1 MSLPIDDHRFDGSR
15 PFYIHQCST
24 KPTERLD
31 KESSKDHIKAHIK
44 ALSDYQEK
52 LFASRKRSV
61 LIVFQAMDAAGKDS
75 TIERLVKGINPQ
87 GCHVRGFKKPTVEEL
102 EHDYMWRVNQ
112 KLPRKGNITIFNR
125 SHYEEVL
132 VTRVHPEYITYQN
145 LPGIESATDIGPDFW
160 KRRLAHIRDFEQHLS
175 ETGTVIIKFFL
186 HVSKEEQERRMYD
199 RMQEEDKHWK
209 FNLGDIKERA
219 YWDDYMKAYEE
230 AIQGTSTLHAPWYV
244 IPADDKPTMRA
255 LVGAAVLRELEKYPV
270 DFPNSSKDVHLDIA
284 EAKRLLGRED

>member
-15 PFYIHQCST
+15 PFFIHKCTT
-24 KPTERLD
+24 KPEERLD
-31 KESSKDHIKAHIK
+31 KDTSKDYIKEHIKE
-44 ALSDYQEK
+44 LSDYQEK

-75 TIERLVKGINPQ
+75 TIERLVKGVNPQ
-87 GCHVRGFKKPTVEEL
+87 GCHVRGFKKPTTEEL
-102 EHDYMWRVNQ
+102 EHDYMWRVSQ

-145 LPGIESATDIGPDFW
+145 LPGIVSAADIGPDFW
-160 KRRLAHIRDFEQHLS
+160 KRRLEHIRDFEQHLA

-186 HVSKEEQERRMYD
+186 HVSKEEQEKRMFD
-199 RMQEEDKHWK
+199 RMNEAEKHWK

-219 YWDDYMKAYEE
+219 HWEDYMKAYEE
-230 AIQGTSTLHAPWYV
+230 AIQGSAAPHAPWYV

-255 LVGAAVLRELEKYPV
+255 MVGAAVLRELGKYPV
-270 DFPNSSKDVHLDIA
+270 DFPNSSVDIHEDIA